1 MKTKL
6 TWKQLLLASASCY
19 FIAKVALLPFSYTAY
34 PFFEIGRALT
44 ASFEIGGLLTLILG
58 IFEAVKIVGRKN
70 K

>member
-19 FIAKVALLPFSYTAY
+19 FIAKVALLPLSYTAY
-34 PFFEIGRALT
+34 PIIEIGRALT
-44 ASFEIGGLLTLILG
+44 ASFEIGGLLALIFGL
-58 IFEAVKIVGRKN
+58 FEAVKTVIKRN